1 MLLFMFTSNAYES
14 AALPQI
20 PKTLRNTLKKLERS
34 EIARATFEPKII
46 DHYLQHG
53 RLEQQAYDQSV
64 TDWEL
69 IRNFERI

>member
-1 MLLFMFTSNAYES
+1 VV
-14 AALPQI
+14 
-20 PKTLRNTLKKLERS
+20 
-34 EIARATFEPKII
+34 

-53 RLEQQAYDQSV
+53 RLEQQAFDQSV